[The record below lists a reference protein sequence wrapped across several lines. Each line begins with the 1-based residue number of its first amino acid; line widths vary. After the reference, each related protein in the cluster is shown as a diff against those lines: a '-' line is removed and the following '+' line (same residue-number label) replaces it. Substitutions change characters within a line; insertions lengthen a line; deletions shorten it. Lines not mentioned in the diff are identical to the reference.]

1 MTRLVL
7 FISLLLSFSV
17 FSQNLKGVDFIVS
30 NYPEFENIDELSN
43 KIKKDF
49 TTDIERVRASYTWI
63 ANNIRYDVNFLTT
76 PKNIIYTSEKDLEEQ
91 KIKLIEQRAN
101 STFNSKKGICYD
113 YASLFSEICKN
124 MNIKSEIISGYAK
137 NKVTA
142 ANKTPTLVNN
152 HAWNKVII
160 NNRPYLID
168 TTWSVTI
175 IPNKNGY
182 IKDINYD
189 YFFTNPYLFILDH
202 YPENFEDSLI
212 SKKDFSKLSFI
223 NFPKIYLRNYKNF
236 QLIRSIKSRIN
247 KRIKTNTKF
256 AFQTFKPVKNVSFYL
271 GNKFYSNIP
280 YHYKDNIL
288 TFDLNIE
295 NTNDNNLTLFINN
308 KAVCSYWLDN

>member
-63 ANNIRYDVNFLTT
+63 ANNIRYDVNFLIT
-76 PKNIIYTSEKDLEEQ
+76 PKNIFYTSEKDLEEQ
-91 KIKLIEQRAN
+91 KIKIIKQRAN

-124 MNIKSEIISGYAK
+124 MNIKSEIISGFAK

-142 ANKTPTLVNN
+142 TNKTPTLVNN

-189 YFFTNPYLFILDH
+189 YFFTNPYLF
-202 YPENFEDSLI
+202 
-212 SKKDFSKLSFI
+212 
-223 NFPKIYLRNYKNF
+223 
-236 QLIRSIKSRIN
+236 
-247 KRIKTNTKF
+247 
-256 AFQTFKPVKNVSFYL
+256 
-271 GNKFYSNIP
+271 
-280 YHYKDNIL
+280 
-288 TFDLNIE
+288 
-295 NTNDNNLTLFINN
+295 
-308 KAVCSYWLDN
+308 